1 MLHGCKTGN
10 AKITSGYRLP
20 AKHVI
25 HTVGPVWNGGTLGE
39 DDLLASCYRRSIEL
53 CETHSLV
60 SVAFPAI
67 STGIYRFPTERAA
80 GIAVQTVVGT
90 LAAAPTLAQVI
101 FCCFSDASAQL
112 HQAALD
118 TFGQPLCRL
127 TGRPLHS
134 RRVREGFHEFINMF
148 ARAGLRRA
156 DACHAVVRP
165 RRRHFRYSRRRAFQ
179 PDKLAKI
186 TEFFKNEVA
195 TGKIAGAN
203 VLIQQHGKPVYHETF
218 GVQDVESKKPI
229 NDKTIFRLSSLTKAI
244 TSVVAMQLVQDGKI
258 KLDDPVSKYIP
269 SFANMKVGEE
279 KKAEDGSKTLEL
291 VPLTKPITILD
302 LFRHTSG
309 ITYGFYGDSLVRKAY
324 KDANLYAGE
333 FDLAEFAERIA
344 KLPLHNQPGALWQ
357 YGHSTDILAR
367 IMEIV
372 SGKSLL
378 EIEKEK
384 LLDPLGMTDTNF
396 FVTEPERLQ
405 RLAQPVPNDSDF
417 RVGRLYRTEVRQK
430 WESASGGM
438 VSTMSDFSK
447 FAQMLANGGAFE
459 GKTYLS
465 PKTFELMAS
474 DHAGK
479 DSGVARDHYYFPGD
493 GFGMGLGLAVRTDPG
508 NAKPPP
514 PGSLGELKWDGAAGC
529 YMVIDRKQDMFFVVL
544 EQTPT
549 ERQRSPAD
557 AEADG
562 L

>member
-1 MLHGCKTGN
+1 MSSSISLR
-10 AKITSGYRLP
+10 A
-20 AKHVI
+20 
-25 HTVGPVWNGGTLGE
+25 LGFGAL
-39 DDLLASCYRRSIEL
+39 LLA
-53 CETHSLV
+53 
-60 SVAFPAI
+60 
-67 STGIYRFPTERAA
+67 
-80 GIAVQTVVGT
+80 T
-90 LAAAPTLAQVI
+90 L
-101 FCCFSDASAQL
+101 SS
-112 HQAALD
+112 
-118 TFGQPLCRL
+118 
-127 TGRPLHS
+127 
-134 RRVREGFHEFINMF
+134 
-148 ARAGLRRA
+148 ARAEGTFDIPA
-156 DACHAVVRP
+156 GA
-165 RRRHFRYSRRRAFQ
+165 HFNK
-179 PDKLAKI
+179 DKLAKI
-186 TEFFKNEVA
+186 TEFFGNEVA

-218 GVQDVESKKPI
+218 GVQDVVSKAPI
-229 NDKTIFRLSSLTKAI
+229 TDKTIFRLSSLTKVI
-244 TSVVAMQLVQDGKI
+244 TSVVAVQLIQDGKI

-269 SFANMKVGEE
+269 SFANMKVGVE
-279 KKAEDGSKTLEL
+279 KKAEDGTKTLEL
-291 VPLTKPITILD
+291 VPLTRPITILD
-302 LFRHTSG
+302 LMRHTSG

-324 KDANLYAGE
+324 KEANLYAGE

-344 KLPLHNQPGALWQ
+344 RLPLHNQPGALWQ

-396 FVTEPERLQ
+396 FVTEPERRQ
-405 RLAQPVPNDSDF
+405 RLAQPLPNDSDF

-447 FAQMLANGGAFE
+447 FSQMLLNGGTFE

-474 DHAGK
+474 DHIGK
-479 DSGVARDHYYFPGD
+479 DSGVARDYFYFPGD
-493 GFGMGLGLAVRTDPG
+493 GFGMGLGFAVRTDPG

-529 YMVIDRKQDMFFVVL
+529 YMVVDRKQDLFFVVL

-549 ERQRSPAD
+549 ERQRVQRTLKQLVY
-557 AEADG
+557 EA
-562 L
+562 LEN

>member
-1 MLHGCKTGN
+1 MLR
-10 AKITSGYRLP
+10 A
-20 AKHVI
+20 
-25 HTVGPVWNGGTLGE
+25 
-39 DDLLASCYRRSIEL
+39 
-53 CETHSLV
+53 LV
-60 SVAFPAI
+60 C
-67 STGIYRFPTERAA
+67 G
-80 GIAVQTVVGT
+80 
-90 LAAAPTLAQVI
+90 
-101 FCCFSDASAQL
+101 
-112 HQAALD
+112 ALVL
-118 TFGQPLCRL
+118 TATPL
-127 TGRPLHS
+127 
-134 RRVREGFHEFINMF
+134 
-148 ARAGLRRA
+148 ARAEGTFDIPAGARFNEA
-156 DACHAVVRP
+156 
-165 RRRHFRYSRRRAFQ
+165 
-179 PDKLAKI
+179 KLVKI
-186 TEFFKNEVA
+186 SEFFANEVA

-203 VLIQQHGKPVYHETF
+203 VLIQQHGKPVYHQIF
-218 GVQDVESKKPI
+218 GVQDVASKTPI
-229 NDKTIFRLSSLTKAI
+229 SDKTIFRLSSLTKVI
-244 TSVVAMQLVQDGKI
+244 TSVVAMELIQDGKI

-269 SFANMKVGEE
+269 SFANMKVGVE

-291 VPLTKPITILD
+291 VPMTRPITVLD
-302 LFRHTSG
+302 LMRHTSG

-324 KDANLYAGE
+324 KDANIYAGE
-333 FDLAEFAERIA
+333 FDLAELAERIA

-384 LLDPLGMTDTNF
+384 LLDPLGMTDTGF

-438 VSTMSDFSK
+438 VSTMSDFSRL
-447 FAQMLANGGAFE
+447 AQMLLNGGSFE

-474 DHAGK
+474 DHIGK
-479 DSGVARDHYYFPGD
+479 GSGVERDHFYFPGD
-493 GFGMGLGLAVRTDPG
+493 GFGMGLGFAVRTDPG

-529 YMVIDRKQDMFFVVL
+529 YLVVDRKQDMFFVVL

-549 ERQRSPAD
+549 ERQRVQRTLKQLVY
-557 AEADG
+557 EA
-562 L
+562 LEK